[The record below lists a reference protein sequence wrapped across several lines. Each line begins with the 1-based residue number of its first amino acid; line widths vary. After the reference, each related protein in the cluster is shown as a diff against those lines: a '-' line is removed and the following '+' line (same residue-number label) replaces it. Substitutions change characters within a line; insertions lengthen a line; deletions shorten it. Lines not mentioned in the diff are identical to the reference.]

1 MEFGY
6 VEACALWMQQLILH
20 FWLTDIH
27 DFSLNWS
34 GTQCRIIFGY
44 LQYAL
49 FHTLKKWSI
58 TEENPFWLA
67 FLNPLFNSTSKNL
80 KKPRVL
86 GTRFHHLFLPSDAD
100 WQRES
105 ATPERRW
112 ANWSVPVCGDSET
125 AFLHQPEMKY
135 EPLESQ
141 HAEMGLNQL
150 WQYFTQNVQFPA
162 YYSADRWRLKFLG
175 SHHAISKN
183 GQSLKFYFSSR
194 KTSQFFGYIKSK
206 LQMPTKSYEFHK
218 TCLIFSVSKK
228 GLEILPNTCKWGAD
242 FNQKLLGIKLLFRR
256 HLIQ

>member
-1 MEFGY
+1 MDMDN
-6 VEACALWMQQLILH
+6 AATN
-20 FWLTDIH
+20 LTFLAH
-27 DFSLNWS
+27 
-34 GTQCRIIFGY
+34 R
-44 LQYAL
+44 
-49 FHTLKKWSI
+49 HTWFQPK
-58 TEENPFWLA
+58 
-67 FLNPLFNSTSKNL
+67 
-80 KKPRVL
+80 
-86 GTRFHHLFLPSDAD
+86 FHHLFLPSDAD

-112 ANWSVPVCGDSET
+112 ANWSVPVCEDSET

-162 YYSADRWRLKFLG
+162 YSADRWRLEFLG
-175 SHHAISKN
+175 SHRAISKN

-242 FNQKLLGIKLLFRR
+242 FNQKLLGIKLFLDV
-256 HLIQ
+256 I

>member
-20 FWLTDIH
+20 FLADRHTWFQPKLIIVMDQVLNVGLFLGI
-27 DFSLNWS
+27 FSMRFFILW
-34 GTQCRIIFGY
+34 
-44 LQYAL
+44 
-49 FHTLKKWSI
+49 KKSSI

-80 KKPRVL
+80 KKPGVL

-112 ANWSVPVCGDSET
+112 ANWSVPVCEDSET

-162 YYSADRWRLKFLG
+162 YSADRWRLEFLG
-175 SHHAISKN
+175 SHRAISKN
-183 GQSLKFYFSSR
+183 GQSLKFHFSSR
-194 KTSQFFGYIKSK
+194 K
-206 LQMPTKSYEFHK
+206 
-218 TCLIFSVSKK
+218 
-228 GLEILPNTCKWGAD
+228 N
-242 FNQKLLGIKLLFRR
+242 
-256 HLIQ
+256 